1 MRNLS
6 LLLPALMLF
15 ACQTGGVK
23 LDDSGTPETD
33 ADTDADADTDT
44 DTDADTDVPPGA
56 LWTGTVEVMIQSAG
70 VPFCDG
76 AVDLGIEDN
85 NLTGGGDCV
94 ISGGPGAGQ
103 VFDVDFDGTVSG
115 GSISGTMTPTMDNIP
130 DQPTPVDMS
139 GTVDDQ
145 QLSLDFEFELASP
158 NDPGQMDVMVG
169 SVQAT
174 PAD

>member
-23 LDDSGTPETD
+23 LDDSGTPEAD
-33 ADTDADADTDT
+33 ADTDADTDT
-44 DTDADTDVPPGA
+44 DTDADADTDVPPGA
-56 LWTGTVEVMIQSAG
+56 QWAGTVEVMIQSAG
-70 VPFCDG
+70 APFCDG
-76 AVDLGIEDN
+76 AVELGIDDSV
-85 NLTGGGDCV
+85 LTGGGDCV

-103 VFDVDFDGTVSG
+103 VVGVDFDGTVSG
-115 GSISGTMTPTMDNIP
+115 GNISGTVTPSMDDIP
-130 DQPTPVDMS
+130 EPPAPADLS
-139 GTVDDQ
+139 GTVDTQ
-145 QLSLDFEFELASP
+145 QLVLDFEFELTSP
-158 NDPGQMDVMVG
+158 ENPGQMDVMVG